1 MLIFSFYPWI
11 KLKHE
16 KHISVKKKIIHS
28 LSKLLKQGLSPV
40 KLSLVIALGITLSI
54 FPVLG
59 TTTLICTFVSILFNL
74 NLPAIQ
80 LANYAAFPLQ
90 VILFFPFLKLGET
103 VSKVSLD
110 PISKVQLISSFDEG
124 FFYAIE
130 KLSYYLIVACLGWA
144 LAIIPIFCILY
155 FFLCAILKKYE
166 SFLVQL
172 NVSQ

>member
-1 MLIFSFYPWI
+1 M
-11 KLKHE
+11 KT
-16 KHISVKKKIIHS
+16 KIIHS
-28 LSKLLKQGLSPV
+28 LSRLLRQGLSPV

-59 TTTLICTFVSILFNL
+59 TTTLICTFISLLFNL
-74 NLPAIQ
+74 NLPAMQ

-110 PISKVQLISSFDEG
+110 PLSKVQLISAFDEG

-130 KLSYYLIVACLGWA
+130 KLSYYLMVACLGWA

-155 FFLCAILKKYE
+155 FFLCTILKKYE
-166 SFLVQL
+166 SFLVR
-172 NVSQ
+172 

>member
-1 MLIFSFYPWI
+1 M
-11 KLKHE
+11 KT
-16 KHISVKKKIIHS
+16 KIIHS
-28 LSKLLKQGLSPV
+28 LSRLLRQGLSPV

-59 TTTLICTFVSILFNL
+59 TTTLICTFVSLLFNL
-74 NLPAIQ
+74 NLPAMQ

-110 PISKVQLISSFDEG
+110 PLSKVQLISAFDEG

-130 KLSYYLIVACLGWA
+130 KLSYYLMVACLGWA

-155 FFLCAILKKYE
+155 FFLCTILKKYE
-166 SFLVQL
+166 SFLVRL

>member
-1 MLIFSFYPWI
+1 M
-11 KLKHE
+11 KT
-16 KHISVKKKIIHS
+16 KIIHS
-28 LSKLLKQGLSPV
+28 LSRLLRQGLSPV

-59 TTTLICTFVSILFNL
+59 TTTLICTFISLLFNL
-74 NLPAIQ
+74 NLPAMQ

-110 PISKVQLISSFDEG
+110 PLSKVQLISAFDEG

-130 KLSYYLIVACLGWA
+130 KLSYYLMVACLGWA

-155 FFLCAILKKYE
+155 FFLCTILKKYE
-166 SFLVQL
+166 SFLVRL
-172 NVSQ
+172 NISQ

>member
-1 MLIFSFYPWI
+1 M
-11 KLKHE
+11 KT
-16 KHISVKKKIIHS
+16 KIIHS
-28 LSKLLKQGLSPV
+28 LSKLLRQGLSPV

-59 TTTLICTFVSILFNL
+59 TTTLICTFVSLLFNL
-74 NLPAIQ
+74 NLPAMQ

-110 PISKVQLISSFDEG
+110 PLSKVQLISAFDEG

-130 KLSYYLIVACLGWA
+130 KFSHYLIVACLGWA
-144 LAIIPIFCILY
+144 LAIIPMFCILY
-155 FFLCAILKKYE
+155 FYIQIFRCAQ
-166 SFLVQL
+166 S
-172 NVSQ
+172 N

>member
-1 MLIFSFYPWI
+1 LLIFSFYPWI

>member
-1 MLIFSFYPWI
+1 M
-11 KLKHE
+11 KT
-16 KHISVKKKIIHS
+16 KIIHS
-28 LSKLLKQGLSPV
+28 LSKLLRQGLSPV

-59 TTTLICTFVSILFNL
+59 TTTLICIFVSLLFNL
-74 NLPAIQ
+74 NLPAMQ

-110 PISKVQLISSFDEG
+110 PLSKVQLISAFDEG
-124 FFYAIE
+124 FFFAIE
-130 KLSYYLIVACLGWA
+130 KLSYYLMVACLGWV

-155 FFLCAILKKYE
+155 FFLCTILKKYE

-172 NVSQ
+172 DDTL

>member
-1 MLIFSFYPWI
+1 MLIFSFDPRI

-166 SFLVQL
+166 SFLVRL
-172 NVSQ
+172 NASQ

>member
-1 MLIFSFYPWI
+1 M
-11 KLKHE
+11 KT
-16 KHISVKKKIIHS
+16 KIIHS
-28 LSKLLKQGLSPV
+28 LSRLLRQGLSPV

-59 TTTLICTFVSILFNL
+59 TTTLICTFISLLFNL
-74 NLPAIQ
+74 NLPAMQ

-110 PISKVQLISSFDEG
+110 PLSKVQLISAFDEG

-130 KLSYYLIVACLGWA
+130 KLSYYLIIACLGWA

-155 FFLCAILKKYE
+155 FFLCTILKKYE

-172 NVSQ
+172 DDTL

>member
-1 MLIFSFYPWI
+1 M
-11 KLKHE
+11 KT
-16 KHISVKKKIIHS
+16 KIIHS
-28 LSKLLKQGLSPV
+28 LSKLLRQGLSPV

-59 TTTLICTFVSILFNL
+59 TTTLICTFVSLLFNL
-74 NLPAIQ
+74 NLPAMQ

-110 PISKVQLISSFDEG
+110 PLSKIQLISAFDEG
-124 FFYAIE
+124 IFYAIE
-130 KLSYYLIVACLGWA
+130 KYSHYLIVACFGWA
-144 LAIIPIFCILY
+144 LAIPIIFCILY
-155 FFLCAILKKYE
+155 FLLCTILKKYK
-166 SFLVQL
+166 SFLVRL

>member
-1 MLIFSFYPWI
+1 M
-11 KLKHE
+11 KT
-16 KHISVKKKIIHS
+16 KIIHS

-59 TTTLICTFVSILFNL
+59 TTTLICTLVSILFNL
-74 NLPAIQ
+74 NLPAMQ

-103 VSKVSLD
+103 ISKVSLD
-110 PISKVQLISSFDEG
+110 PLSKVQLISTFDEG
-124 FFYAIE
+124 FFYAVE
-130 KLSYYLIVACLGWA
+130 NLSHYLIVACLGWS
-144 LAIIPIFCILY
+144 LAIIPIFFTLY
-155 FFLCAILKKYE
+155 FLLCVILKKYE
-166 SFLVQL
+166 PFLVRL